1 MKILAIEGENIASLA
16 GFRLDLQAEP
26 LRSSGLFAIVGP
38 TGSGKSSLLDA
49 MCLALFQ
56 QAPRLDNLFDRDAK
70 VPGTYGELAQN
81 NVRNLLRRGTTTA
94 WAACEFLG
102 RDGEAYR
109 ARWGYR
115 APKRKGSASQEEL
128 GLERLSDGQVLV
140 SGNNR
145 KGEFAERITDLLG
158 LTYAQFTRTVLLAQ
172 GRFAEFLRAPEDERA
187 RLLEKLTGTE
197 IYAEVSRAVF
207 ERARDEMSV
216 VRELEGQMAGIE
228 RLGDAETE
236 RLLSRRQAL
245 EDRRGPDAR
254 ELENLTEIVRL
265 LRAHLE
271 GVRALEEAAVRAQGR
286 RGEAETARGALDAER
301 ARRDVARAALEAAQ
315 DSLREADRLDAELA
329 FHREHHR
336 RHDEEARAAQ
346 RLREQA
352 DQDRQ
357 EALVW
362 REEAQADQ
370 AKDTVWLEARERLR
384 PVADEWARVRLLLE
398 QAGRARDAAGE
409 LGARRRRDEE
419 ALEACEEPLRVLIAE
434 IDAFRARL
442 GGISPEEIPVRLRR
456 TRALL
461 EDLGRERDRLL
472 LDAELVEVDG
482 ALQALGSELSGVD
495 GRIPSL
501 RTAVE
506 VAREFAD
513 AARLAASGNV
523 VHLRSTLRPGEP
535 CPVCGAQEH
544 SLTSEADERL
554 RDLLQG
560 HVASL
565 RIREEELSSAQRE
578 LETLLERRRGV
589 LSRRAGLAQRRESL
603 GEAPPDLDLAQD
615 GDAVARLADV
625 ESRRLGAEVDLGLLE
640 QAEEAAN
647 EIARR
652 AEQAAHLRTLRAEHE
667 AALSAGLERLAEL
680 EAESL
685 RTGGALDGHFGSP
698 AWRERWELD
707 PQRYL
712 DGLEKQVGEWQ
723 ATLERTLRRAQDL
736 DRSLDRLGTLEA
748 ACERARSQVEQSLER
763 LDASTRQILSL
774 EGARGALFGGRP
786 VPEVRASLEGP
797 LAAAETALETARDR
811 SEAQAL
817 ELAASVAELEGLAG
831 AQRSM
836 EEGIA
841 RLVPLIP
848 VDRAPSWS
856 PPSTL
861 EVLPAWEAVR
871 SEKARALE
879 AVVQELAEVR
889 ARLVSDAEAGEKL
902 DQFVR
907 RLEERRVVQERW
919 ARLSAEVGSADGRKF
934 CVLAQQFTL
943 ERLLQRAEIELSRLS
958 PRYGL
963 RRLGESMS
971 FGVLDRDSW
980 DELRPVHTLSGGE
993 TFLVS
998 LALALSLSSL
1008 SGSAVDVGTLFID
1021 EGFGTLDG
1029 ETLRQVMDAL
1039 SNLQAQGR
1047 QVGLITHVEELKE
1060 LIPVRVEV
1068 VRTGPGTST
1077 VRVR

>member
-16 GFRLDLQAEP
+16 SFRLDLQAEP
-26 LRSSGLFAIVGP
+26 LRSSGLFAIIGP

-56 QAPRLDNLFDRDAK
+56 QAPRLDNLTDRDAK

-102 RDGEAYR
+102 RDGVAYR

-128 GLERLSDGQVLV
+128 GLERLHDGQVLV

-172 GRFAEFLRAPEDERA
+172 GRFAEFLRAPEEERA

-207 ERARDEMSV
+207 ERAREEMSA

-228 RLGDAETE
+228 RLGEAETA
-236 RLLSRRQAL
+236 RLQARREAL
-245 EDRRGPDAR
+245 EERRGPDGR
-254 ELENLTEIVRL
+254 ELEDLTEIVRL
-265 LRAHLE
+265 LRAHLAD
-271 GVRALEEAAVRAQGR
+271 GLALEEATLRAQGR
-286 RGEAETARGALDAER
+286 RAQADAARADLEAARV
-301 ARRDVARAALEAAQ
+301 RRDAARAALEEAQ
-315 DSLREADRLDAELA
+315 DSLREADRLEAELE

-336 RHDEEARAAQ
+336 RHEEEARAAQ
-346 RLREQA
+346 RLKDQA
-352 DQDRQ
+352 EQDRRDV
-357 EALVW
+357 LLW
-362 REEAQADQ
+362 REEALAEQG
-370 AKDTVWLEARERLR
+370 KDALWLEARERLR
-384 PVADEWARVRLLLE
+384 PVADQWARVRLLLE
-398 QAGRARDAAGE
+398 QAGRARESAGE
-409 LGARRRRDEE
+409 LGARRRSDEL
-419 ALEACEEPLRVLIAE
+419 ALAACEEPSRLLQVE
-434 IDAFRARL
+434 IDAFRTRL
-442 GGISPEEIPVRLRR
+442 RGIPPEEIPARLRR
-456 TRALL
+456 TRGLL
-461 EDLGRERDRLL
+461 EDLGRHRDRLL
-472 LDAELVEVDG
+472 LDAELVEVDVLLETL
-482 ALQALGSELSGVD
+482 AAELAGVD

-501 RTAVE
+501 RAAAE
-506 VAREFAD
+506 VAREFAE
-513 AARLAASGNV
+513 AARLAASRNV

-535 CPVCGAQEH
+535 CPVCGALEH
-544 SLTSEADERL
+544 ALTSEADDRL
-554 RDLLQG
+554 LALLRG
-560 HVASL
+560 HEASL
-565 RIREEELSSAQRE
+565 RTREDELSAAQRT

-589 LSRRAGLAQRRESL
+589 LARREGLVLRREAL
-603 GEAPPDLDLAQD
+603 GEAPPGLERSQE
-615 GDAVARLADV
+615 GDAIARLRDV
-625 ESRRLGAEVDLGLLE
+625 EARLLDAEAQREALE
-640 QAEEAAN
+640 QAEEAAT

-652 AEQAAHLRTLRAEHE
+652 AEQAAQLRTRRAEHE
-667 AALSAGLERLAEL
+667 AALAAGLARLAEL

-685 RTGGALDGHFGSP
+685 RTGSALDGLFGSP

-723 ATLERTLRRAQDL
+723 AAVERTLRRAQDL
-736 DRSLDRLGTLEA
+736 VRSQDRLESLEA
-748 ACERARSQVEQSLER
+748 SCERAGSQVAQVLER
-763 LDASTRQILSL
+763 LGASSRQILTL
-774 EGARGALFGGRP
+774 AEARGSLFGGRP
-786 VPEVRASLEGP
+786 VPEVREALEGP
-797 LAAAETALETARDR
+797 VAAAEAVLEAARDR
-811 SEAQAL
+811 SETRAL
-817 ELAASVAELEGLAG
+817 ELAASVAEVEGLG
-831 AQRSM
+831 STRRSA
-836 EEGIA
+836 EEAIA
-841 RLVPLIP
+841 RLVLRIP
-848 VDRAPSWS
+848 VDRAPSWN
-856 PPSTL
+856 PTSTL

-871 SEKARALE
+871 SEKARALD
-879 AVVQELAEVR
+879 ASVQELAEVR
-889 ARLVSDAEAGEKL
+889 ARLASDAEAGEKL

-919 ARLSAEVGSADGRKF
+919 ARLSGEVGSADGRKF

-971 FGVLDRDSW
+971 FGVLDRESW